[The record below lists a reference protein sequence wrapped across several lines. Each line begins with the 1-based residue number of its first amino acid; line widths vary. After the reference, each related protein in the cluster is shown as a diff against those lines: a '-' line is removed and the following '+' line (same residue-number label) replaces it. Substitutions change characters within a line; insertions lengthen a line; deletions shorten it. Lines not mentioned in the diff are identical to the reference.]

1 MDCMKVGKL
10 IAKLRKERNQTQKN
24 IADALGIQSKTV
36 SKWEC
41 GAGCPDISLWQ
52 ELSAILG
59 VDMGQLMEGEITVNK
74 PDTGNLN
81 RTRFYVCPC
90 CGNILFSTGGASIFC
105 CGKKLE
111 ALKSNK
117 LDDNPKITIEKID
130 YDNYITVD
138 HPMNKE
144 NYLAFNALVTGD
156 KIYFNR
162 LYPEQEPCFRC
173 PQISRA
179 KLFIYSK
186 DRGLMEYVV

>member
-10 IAKLRKERNQTQKN
+10 IARLRKERHLTQKN

-41 GAGCPDISLWQ
+41 GAGCPDLSLWQ
-52 ELSAILG
+52 DLSAILG
-59 VDMGQLMEGEITVNK
+59 VDMGQLMEGEITENK
-74 PDTGNLN
+74 PDSGNLN
-81 RTRFYVCPC
+81 RTRFYACPS
-90 CGNILFSTGGASIFC
+90 CGNLLFSTGGATIFC

-111 ALKSNK
+111 ALKSDK
-117 LDDNPKITIEKID
+117 SDGKSRIIIEKID

-138 HPMNKE
+138 HPMTKD

-162 LYPEQEPCFRC
+162 LYPEQEPSFRC
-173 PQISRA
+173 PQIPRA

-186 DRGLMEYVV
+186 GKGLMEYVI